1 MSSHVVNDVQ
11 ESLRVVR
18 KLESEPA
25 LAVSAEGVNMGRTGP
40 LTLLLIG
47 TEAGHVYIF
56 DVKEAPDMV
65 SDGGLKRLLE
75 SESVVKVMHSG
86 KNHGGALYS
95 QYEVKL
101 SGVFDTQVAQMVL
114 DKAGGRRFP
123 SRLKFVDVVNMHC
136 PERAADLGHDTH
148 TKIKFI
154 ISKKKG
160 EYWAQRPLTQEMVQ
174 FAENGVLLE
183 HARLMESFRTNVER
197 DILSQRDRTTSD
209 ELHAENKEEAKSDV
223 LVALNSLRLQDVQD
237 LPPVVQDLKVQQTKA
252 KLDELEND
260 LNTHRLVALFYSF
273 S

>member
-1 MSSHVVNDVQ
+1 
-11 ESLRVVR
+11 
-18 KLESEPA
+18 
-25 LAVSAEGVNMGRTGP
+25 MGRTGP

-56 DVKEAPDMV
+56 DVKEAPAMV

-174 FAENGVLLE
+174 FAENGVSVVILDVYKRQKSLLE

-209 ELHAENKEEAKSDV
+209 ELHAENKEEAKSV
-223 LVALNSLRLQDVQD
+223 LVDFASSRGPGLGGYYKKLQFYKNG
-237 LPPVVQDLKVQQTKA
+237 PVPRDLKERA
-252 KLDELEND
+252 REFLDRL
-260 LNTHRLVALFYSF
+260 HRAGHF
-273 S
+273 